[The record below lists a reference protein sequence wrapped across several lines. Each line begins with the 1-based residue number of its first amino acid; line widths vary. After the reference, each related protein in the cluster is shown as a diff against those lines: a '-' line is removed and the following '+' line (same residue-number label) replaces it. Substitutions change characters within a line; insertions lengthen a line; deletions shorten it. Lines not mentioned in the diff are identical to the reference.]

1 MYYSKIIIKPLA
13 LILIMPCLVFQC
25 IAQIH
30 AEAEPQIE
38 ALAQESNQESEVIPN
53 KPEVEKVTEVKT
65 LDFDAVKGVWLTQ
78 FNKGA
83 AYFIIKRNNIAHYF
97 YKETSD
103 NTVYKGQWSSS
114 SPDSL
119 TFNWENGAS
128 LIFDLNSKKT
138 SFTPFGEGEE
148 APVLSDVEKIAEAQL
163 GAWASP
169 QSSKEVK
176 NKYLPSDYFGLWK
189 LSDTENLSFLFIH
202 KDREVSL
209 YKSETPISKETPM
222 SPSLIGKWFKHGQ
235 QLHIAWENG
244 TYSVVDNSDPSAV
257 KLFQHK
263 PGESILGETKKPTL
277 LSRDQSDIFP
287 SGWDPRNNSKRPK
300 SISFS
305 SFNFKKLLKF
315 YRGQWIA
322 MSDTNFVEQI
332 RLGRFGGV
340 TFQSNKQQKG
350 NWYISGSG
358 ILINLENGERM
369 LLRHIGTGFLLF
381 VYEATRPLDGYPNRI
396 VRTAPLDTSK
406 LDNLNTVPIFT
417 LKLIKAAN
425 SIKYTNSLAT
435 NKATE
440 ESIPA
445 FGGKNL
451 PNNPWWWP
459 IWSDREIGS
468 KNSLGDFSTDNTSDV
483 LTTGQDSIVSKEA
496 LNKKQNPKKTAKQP
510 KGSNWSWPF

>member
-1 MYYSKIIIKPLA
+1 MYYSKIIIKPLV

-25 IAQIH
+25 IAQIQ
-30 AEAEPQIE
+30 AEAEPQTE
-38 ALAQESNQESEVIPN
+38 ALAQESNQESLVISN
-53 KPEVEKVTEVKT
+53 KPEVEEVTEVKT
-65 LDFDAVKGVWLTQ
+65 LDFDSVKGVWLTQ

-83 AYFIIKRNNIAHYF
+83 AYFIIKRNNIAQYF
-97 YKETSD
+97 YKKTSD

-119 TFNWENGAS
+119 LIDWGNGAS
-128 LIFDLNSKKT
+128 LVFNLDAKKT
-138 SFTPFGEGEE
+138 SFTPPGEGED
-148 APVLSDVEKIAEAQL
+148 ALVLSDVEKIAEDQL
-163 GAWASP
+163 GAWARP
-169 QSSKEVK
+169 QNSKEVN
-176 NKYLPSDYFGLWK
+176 NKYLPSDYFGLWE
-189 LSDTENLSFLFIH
+189 LSDNEDLSFLFIH
-202 KDREVSL
+202 KNREVSF
-209 YKSETPISKETPM
+209 YKCDNPISKETPI

-244 TYSVVDNSDPSAV
+244 TYSVVDNTDPSSV
-257 KLFQHK
+257 KLFQHQ

-287 SGWDPRNNSKRPK
+287 SGWGPRNNSKRPE
-300 SISFS
+300 SISLS

-417 LKLIKAAN
+417 LKLIKATN